1 MELLA
6 HGAQAALSSSFTP
19 FSTMLWLKLCLCVAP
34 WVTSL
39 LCILESVT
47 DWALSFQL
55 LFPSHTEYGFVS
67 LCICWGS
74 SQMFLKSV
82 PLISFIST
90 SIPGNLLLAEHLS
103 VVWKELIFNL
113 EIAIVDKAPKNIRV
127 PQKSNPHPANFP
139 EDTGFI
145 FSFQV
150 LPSVYLGRNCLLTE
164 IKRKGK
170 GVFNLP
176 SISYVGRGYT
186 SSFL

>member
-1 MELLA
+1 
-6 HGAQAALSSSFTP
+6 
-19 FSTMLWLKLCLCVAP
+19 
-34 WVTSL
+34 
-39 LCILESVT
+39 
-47 DWALSFQL
+47 
-55 LFPSHTEYGFVS
+55 
-67 LCICWGS
+67 
-74 SQMFLKSV
+74 MFLKSV
-82 PLISFIST
+82 PLISFISI